1 MQWPQAHYITVTAR
15 FIVAVTAGSFLR
27 KRQSTKEID
36 SARENDLACIK
47 RSMIEKKFIS
57 EKVRYKM
64 VQEFIESKLG
74 DAGYS
79 HTEIK
84 KTPMGERII
93 IFTPSP
99 GLVIGKKGENIRDLT
114 DTLKEKFKLDN
125 PQIEVSEVE
134 NVYLDPKSV
143 AKEIV
148 SVFKRFG
155 PSRFKAIGYKFLER
169 IIKAGALGTEIVI
182 AGRGVPS
189 SRAKSW
195 RFSAGYLKKSGDI
208 SENYVKRGIV
218 SANLRTGTVGVKVS
232 ILTKDVILP
241 DKVRFKEAGETAKI
255 EQIQET
261 VEKTKSQPK
270 QPSRKRKVKNE
281 S

>member
-1 MQWPQAHYITVTAR
+1 MI
-15 FIVAVTAGSFLR
+15 FL
-27 KRQSTKEID
+27 KEPKA
-36 SARENDLACIK
+36 SLK
-47 RSMIEKKFIS
+47 KSMIEKKFIS

-64 VQEFIESKLG
+64 VQEFIESKLV
-74 DAGYS
+74 DIGYS

-99 GLVIGKKGENIRDLT
+99 GLVIGKRGENIKELT
-114 DTLKEKFKLDN
+114 DTLKDRFKLDN

-169 IIKAGALGTEIVI
+169 IIKAGALGAEIII

-208 SENYVKRGIV
+208 AENYVKKAEVG
-218 SANLRTGTVGVKVS
+218 ANLKTGTVGIKVS

-241 DKVRFKEAGETAKI
+241 DKVKIKEVSNEKI
-255 EQIQET
+255 EQAQEV
-261 VEKTKSQPK
+261 VEEIKSLPK
-270 QPSRKRKVKNE
+270 QSTHKKREVKKREVKNE